1 MDFFN
6 RTDRNIDICNIGYFG
21 GRNDNR
27 KLLEEEMLVW
37 CEQYKI
43 NIEKDFVCKLCIFLK
58 ENKCIYSNWKP
69 GLKNGKDLE
78 IK

>member
-1 MDFFN
+1 
-6 RTDRNIDICNIGYFG
+6 
-21 GRNDNR
+21 
-27 KLLEEEMLVW
+27 MLVW

-43 NIEKDFVCKLCIFLK
+43 NIEKDFVCKSCIFLK